1 MDGKMVAITGC
12 TTGTGF
18 EMAKQCAALG
28 ATVFMLN
35 RASSRADE
43 AFSAVD
49 AAAPGLAKVVA
60 CDLQSFQSVKG
71 AADQVHQLVGE
82 HGLDVLCNN
91 AGIMAFPNEMTSDG
105 YDVQM
110 QTNHLSHFLLTAELL
125 PALHKASILRGEARG
140 AISRHLLPHAVW
152 MPVVHSLA

>member
-1 MDGKMVAITGC
+1 MDGKTVAITGC

-43 AFSAVD
+43 AFKAVD
-49 AAAPGLAKVVA
+49 AAAPGLAKAVT
-60 CDLQSFQSVKG
+60 CDLQSFESVKG
-71 AADQVHQLVGE
+71 AADQLRQLVGL

-91 AGIMAFPNEMTSDG
+91 AGEFTS
-105 YDVQM
+105 
-110 QTNHLSHFLLTAELL
+110 N
-125 PALHKASILRGEARG
+125 
-140 AISRHLLPHAVW
+140 AVC
-152 MPVVHSLA
+152 L